1 MSKICP
7 RYEQEEET
15 KQRRDKHLRRQHSSD
30 AKRQGGRAAHPYQ
43 GWRDSN
49 HKQIQA
55 MTQGEYTRLVAQIAV
70 LKEIAEEYS
79 GKTIDNIIVQME
91 ARKKEVDNAY

>member
-7 RYEQEEET
+7 RYEQEET
-15 KQRRDKHLRRQHSSD
+15 KQRRDKHLRRKHPGD
-30 AKRQGGRAAHPYQ
+30 AKRKGGGAAHPYQ
-43 GWRDSN
+43 GWRDCN

-55 MTQGEYTRLVAQIAV
+55 MTKGEYTRLVAQIAV

-91 ARKKEVDNAY
+91 AMKKEVDNAH

>member
-7 RYEQEEET
+7 RYEQEDT
-15 KQRRDKHLRRQHSSD
+15 KQRRDKHLRRQHTGD
-30 AKRQGGRAAHPYQ
+30 AERQGGGAAHPYQ
-43 GWRDSN
+43 GWRDRN

-91 ARKKEVDNAY
+91 ARKKEVEHAH